1 MLGLTFHRKVDS
13 SCFPFLALLGEECA
27 DHAQQG
33 GLVWEEV
40 GDSCP
45 AFELHVDPFEGI
57 GSPEATLVGQWE
69 GKDGEAH
76 GEVLFH
82 LGGKFGMGGGVV
94 GDNRLGGGP
103 ERRADLGC

>member
-1 MLGLTFHRKVDS
+1 
-13 SCFPFLALLGEECA
+13 
-27 DHAQQG
+27 
-33 GLVWEEV
+33 
-40 GDSCP
+40 
-45 AFELHVDPFEGI
+45 
-57 GSPEATLVGQWE
+57 VGQWE